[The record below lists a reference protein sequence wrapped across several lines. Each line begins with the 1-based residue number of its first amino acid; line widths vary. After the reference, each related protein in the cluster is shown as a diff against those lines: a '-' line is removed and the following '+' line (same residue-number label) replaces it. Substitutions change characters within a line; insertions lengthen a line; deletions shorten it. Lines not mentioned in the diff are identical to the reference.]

1 MKPLMPHCS
10 QFIRL
15 RHASNRSGMA
25 LVLVLS
31 AVVLLSVLILAF
43 MSSVGVE
50 RVASGSQLNQTE
62 ARVLSENVLSLVTA
76 QIRDASTQN
85 GIAWISQ
92 PGAIRTFSGSQQ
104 PDKVYKLYSAEE
116 MVVPGSS
123 FNPASLADLP
133 TGGGAYPQGTT
144 AIESRPHPSPIR
156 VPSESHPSPIRV
168 RPSLNLSASLPPS
181 LHFRPFL
188 PLTLSAP
195 R

>member
-1 MKPLMPHCS
+1 M
-10 QFIRL
+10 RL
-15 RHASNRSGMA
+15 RHASTKSGMA

-31 AVVLLSVLILAF
+31 AIVLLSVLILAF

-92 PGAIRTFSGSQQ
+92 PGAIRTFTGSQQ

-116 MVVPGSS
+116 MVVPVQ
-123 FNPASLADLP
+123 ASIRPRLQMFPRAGGRWITTCIP
-133 TGGGAYPQGTT
+133 T
-144 AIESRPHPSPIR
+144 
-156 VPSESHPSPIRV
+156 
-168 RPSLNLSASLPPS
+168 
-181 LHFRPFL
+181 
-188 PLTLSAP
+188 
-195 R
+195 